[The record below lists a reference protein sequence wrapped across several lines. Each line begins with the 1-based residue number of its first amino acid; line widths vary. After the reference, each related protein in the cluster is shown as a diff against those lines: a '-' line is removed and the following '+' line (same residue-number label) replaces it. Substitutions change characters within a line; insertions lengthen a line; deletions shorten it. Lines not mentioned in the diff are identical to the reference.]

1 MSKSYI
7 LSELMPIPEIGIH
20 PRICSRDKIPTAW
33 NRGKGTGLETRRESP
48 DLASGGPGLSEQSG
62 QRGVG
67 VALQHGEGQ

>member
-7 LSELMPIPEIGIH
+7 LSELMPVSEVGIH
-20 PRICSRDKIPTAW
+20 PRTCSRDKIPTAW
-33 NRGKGTGLETRRESP
+33 NRGKGTGLGMRRESP

-62 QRGVG
+62 KRGAG

>member
-7 LSELMPIPEIGIH
+7 LSELMPIPEVGIH

-48 DLASGGPGLSEQSG
+48 DLEDLGSVSRAVSVGW
-62 QRGVG
+62 GVE
-67 VALQHGEGQ
+67 LQHGDGQ